1 MQSKHLLPNL
11 PPRGLSREEAA
22 RYVGVSPTKFD
33 QMVADGRMPHARR
46 IDGRKVWDLR
56 MVDAFFDQLPVQDHE
71 GPNDANPWDE
81 VLPSARLLGRRR

>member
-33 QMVADGRMPHARR
+33 QMVADGRMPNPRR

-56 MVDAFFDQLPVQDHE
+56 MVDALFDRLPVDDH
-71 GPNDANPWDE
+71 NQTVDANPWDE
-81 VLPSARLLGRRR
+81 ILPAARLRDGSR

>member
-22 RYVGVSPTKFD
+22 RYVGVSRTKFD
-33 QMVADGRMPHARR
+33 QMVVDGRMPHPRR

-56 MVDAFFDQLPVQDHE
+56 MVDASFDRLPVEDHVE
-71 GPNDANPWDE
+71 SVDVNPWDDA
-81 VLPSARLLGRRR
+81 LPGAHLRGRSR

>member
-1 MQSKHLLPNL
+1 MRSKHLLPNL

-33 QMVADGRMPHARR
+33 QMVVDGRMPNPRR

-56 MVDAFFDQLPVQDHE
+56 MVDELFDRLPIEDRQE
-71 GPNDANPWDE
+71 PNEVNVWDE
-81 VLPSARLLGRRR
+81 VLPAAHQSGRRR

>member
-1 MQSKHLLPNL
+1 MQNKHLLPNL

-33 QMVADGRMPHARR
+33 QMVEDGRMPNPRR

-56 MVDAFFDQLPVQDHE
+56 MVDAFFNRLPVNDHDQ
-71 GPNDANPWDE
+71 PVDANPWDNI
-81 VLPSARLLGRRR
+81 LPAAKLAGRNR